1 MQVFLGD
8 SITLMNDKVDEDNAT
23 FVTGQVSGIVLDKN
37 KKVERIYI
45 HNIDHAFWMFEGW
58 KFVEDFEEAEDE

>member
-8 SITLMNDKVDEDNAT
+8 NITLVWEQEGEPT
-23 FVTGQVSGIVLDKN
+23 FVTGQVSGIVLDKH

-45 HNIDHAFWMFEGW
+45 AGIDHAFWMSQGW
-58 KFVEDFEEAEDE
+58 KFVDEIEDEDE

>member
-8 SITLMNDKVDEDNAT
+8 NITLVWEQEGEPT
-23 FVTGQVSGIVLDKN
+23 FVTGQVSGIVLDRH

-45 HNIDHAFWMFEGW
+45 AGIDHAFWMSQGW
-58 KFVEDFEEAEDE
+58 KFVDEIEEEDE

>member
-8 SITLMNDKVDEDNAT
+8 NITLVWEQEGEPT
-23 FVTGQVSGIVLDKN
+23 FVTGQVSGIVLDRH

-45 HNIDHAFWMFEGW
+45 AGIDHAFWMSQGW
-58 KFVEDFEEAEDE
+58 KFVDEIEDEDE